1 MEKQGKIALVLG
13 ATGLVGRELVEQLLN
28 SPHYREVVA
37 LVRRPLDRKHPKL
50 RQELLDFDQP
60 DPARIQGDDLFC
72 ALGTTLRQ
80 AGSQDAQYKV
90 DCMYP
95 AQIGLLARQQG
106 VRQYLLVSSLGANA
120 ESSNFYLRTKG
131 DLEGKIRGLQFEHV
145 VIVRPGLLLGERK
158 EFRLGEVIGSIFT
171 RLLKPF
177 LPRKYRGVAA
187 SKVAAALI
195 ALANQD
201 LQGVQVVESG
211 ELQGY

>member
-13 ATGLVGRELVEQLLN
+13 ATGLVGSELVEQLLH

-37 LVRRPLDRKHPKL
+37 LVRRPLERQHPQL
-50 RQELLDFDQP
+50 RADIIDFDQP
-60 DPARIQGDDLFC
+60 DAANIRGDDLFC

-95 AQIGLLARQQG
+95 AHIGLLARQQG
-106 VRQYLLVSSLGANA
+106 VRQYLLVSSLGADA

-131 DLEGKIRGLQFEHV
+131 DLEGKIRGLQFEHF
-145 VIVRPGLLLGERK
+145 VIARPSLLLGNRA
-158 EFRLGEVIGSIFT
+158 EFRLGEAIGSGFA
-171 RLLKPF
+171 RLFRPL
-177 LPRKYRGVAA
+177 LPRRYRGVAA

-195 ALANQD
+195 ALANRD
-201 LQGVQVVESG
+201 LRGEQVVES
-211 ELQGY
+211 EEIQGY

>member
-13 ATGLVGRELVEQLLN
+13 ATGLVGSELVEQLLH

-37 LVRRPLDRKHPKL
+37 LVRRPLERQHPQL
-50 RQELLDFDQP
+50 RAEIIDFDQP
-60 DPARIQGDDLFC
+60 DAAQIRGDDLFC

-106 VRQYLLVSSLGANA
+106 VRQYLLVSSLGADA

-131 DLEGKIRGLQFEHV
+131 DLEGKIRGLQFENF
-145 VIVRPGLLLGERK
+145 VIARPSLLLGERAG
-158 EFRLGEVIGSIFT
+158 FRPLEAISSVFA
-171 RLLKPF
+171 RLFKPF

-211 ELQGY
+211 EIQGY